1 MESKTFKILSIDGG
15 GIKGLYSASI
25 LASLEL
31 KTGKNITDHFDMICG
46 TSTGGLIA
54 IGLAN
59 GMSAKSLVDLYLTK
73 GSLIFPTSN
82 NRFVRNF
89 QNSYKSLKQIFF
101 SNKHSV
107 KPLKRILEDLFGDK
121 TMNDAAN
128 LLCIPSFN
136 LTNGQPKVFKKSGSQ
151 TEHFVDNTIKLVD
164 IALAT
169 SAAPSYYPIHEHNN
183 FLYTD
188 GGVWAN
194 NPSLCGLL
202 ETIDYYVGE
211 GKEFDDFSILSIS
224 SITTPNGWVSTSN
237 KSKSI
242 IGWKEK
248 MFQTALDGQSYFA
261 DYFLLKI
268 VPKIN
273 PKGKYF
279 RIKSPELSKA
289 QMNIITMDRA
299 DKKTLSTIQSLGNQV
314 GNTYAT
320 KPEILAFF
328 NSIKNYKNI

>member
-1 MESKTFKILSIDGG
+1 MDKKVFKILSIDGG

-25 LASLEL
+25 LASIES
-31 KTGKNITDHFDMICG
+31 KTGKKITDHFDMICG

-59 GMSAKSLVDLYLTK
+59 GMSAQSLVDLYTTK
-73 GSLIFPTSN
+73 GSIIFPTSN
-82 NRFVRNF
+82 NNFVRSF
-89 QNSYKSLKQIFF
+89 QNSFKTIKQIFF

-107 KPLKRILEDLFGDK
+107 KPLKRILDDLFEEK
-121 TMNDAAN
+121 TMGDANN

-151 TEHFVDNTIKLVD
+151 TEHFVDNKIKLVD

-202 ETIDYYVGE
+202 EAIDYYVGND
-211 GKEFDDFSILSIS
+211 KEYEEFNILSIS
-224 SITTPNGWVSTSN
+224 SITTPSGWIHTSN

-242 IGWKEK
+242 VGWNKK
-248 MFQTALDGQSYFA
+248 LFQTAMDGQSYFT
-261 DYFLLKI
+261 DYFLQKI

-273 PKGKYF
+273 PNGDYF
-279 RIKSPELSKA
+279 RIKSPEMSNA

-299 DKKTLSTIQSLGNQV
+299 DKKTLLTIKSLGNQV
-314 GNTYAT
+314 GNTFAT
-320 KPEILAFF
+320 KSEILEFF
-328 NSIKNYKNI
+328 KTIKHYKNI

>member
-1 MESKTFKILSIDGG
+1 MERKTFKILSIDGG

-25 LASLEL
+25 LASFEL
-31 KTGKNITDHFDMICG
+31 KTSKSITDHFDMICG

-59 GMSAKSLVDLYLTK
+59 GMSAQSLVDLYMTK
-73 GSLIFPTSN
+73 GSKIFSTSN
-82 NRFVRNF
+82 SYFVRGF
-89 QNSYKSLKQIFF
+89 QNSYKTIKQIFF

-107 KPLKRILEDLFGDK
+107 KPLRKILDDLFEDK
-121 TMNDAAN
+121 TMNDANN

-136 LTNGQPKVFKKSGSQ
+136 LTNGQPKVFKKSGYQ

-202 ETIDYYVGE
+202 EAIDYYVGE

-224 SITTPNGWVSTSN
+224 SITSSNGWVHTLN
-237 KSKSI
+237 KSKSV
-242 IGWKEK
+242 IGWNKK
-248 MFQTALDGQSYFA
+248 LLQTAMDGQSYFA
-261 DYFLLKI
+261 DYFAEKI
-268 VPKIN
+268 IPKIN
-273 PKGKYF
+273 PKSKYI

-299 DKKTLSTIQSLGNQV
+299 DKKTLLTIQSLGNQV
-314 GNTYAT
+314 GNTFAT
-320 KPEILAFF
+320 KPEILEFF
-328 NSIKNYKNI
+328 KTIKNYKK

>member
-1 MESKTFKILSIDGG
+1 ME
-15 GIKGLYSASI
+15 A
-25 LASLEL
+25 
-31 KTGKNITDHFDMICG
+31 
-46 TSTGGLIA
+46 
-54 IGLAN
+54 
-59 GMSAKSLVDLYLTK
+59 
-73 GSLIFPTSN
+73 
-82 NRFVRNF
+82 
-89 QNSYKSLKQIFF
+89 
-101 SNKHSV
+101 
-107 KPLKRILEDLFGDK
+107 
-121 TMNDAAN
+121 
-128 LLCIPSFN
+128 
-136 LTNGQPKVFKKSGSQ
+136 
-151 TEHFVDNTIKLVD
+151 
-164 IALAT
+164 
-169 SAAPSYYPIHEHNN
+169 
-183 FLYTD
+183 
-188 GGVWAN
+188 
-194 NPSLCGLL
+194 
-202 ETIDYYVGE
+202 IDYYVGE

-224 SITTPNGWVSTSN
+224 SITNPNGWVSTSN

-248 MFQTALDGQSYFA
+248 MFQTALDGQSYFT

-328 NSIKNYKNI
+328 KSIKNYKNI

>member
-15 GIKGLYSASI
+15 GIKGLYSASV
-25 LASLEL
+25 LASFEK

-54 IGLAN
+54 IGLSN
-59 GMSAKSLVDLYLTK
+59 GMSAQSLVDLYLNK
-73 GSLIFPTSN
+73 GSEIFPTSN
-82 NRFVRNF
+82 SNYIRGI
-89 QNSYKSLKQIFF
+89 QNLYKTIKQLFF
-101 SNKHSV
+101 SSKHSI

-121 TMNDAAN
+121 TMSDANN

-136 LTNGQPKVFKKSGSQ
+136 LTNGQPKVFKKAGNQ

-169 SAAPSYYPIHEHNN
+169 SAAPSYYPVHEHNN

-202 ETIDYYVGE
+202 EAIDYYVGA
-211 GKEFDDFSILSIS
+211 GKEYDDFSILSIS
-224 SITTPNGWVSTSN
+224 SITNPNGWISTSK

-248 MFQTALDGQSYFA
+248 MFQTALDGQSYFT
-261 DYFLLKI
+261 DYFLRKI

-273 PKGKYF
+273 PKGNYL
-279 RIKSPELSKA
+279 RIKSPDLSSV

-299 DKKTLSTIQSLGNQV
+299 DKKTLLTIQSLGNQV
-314 GNTYAT
+314 GNTFAT
-320 KPEILAFF
+320 KPEILDFF
-328 NSIKNYKNI
+328 KTIKNYKNA